1 LAGLGTFDRGG
12 NSAVAGHGT
21 FTGWLA
27 AGLRTIHPREV
38 GRKGDLPQALTA
50 GPFTL
55 ADAREAGLERWHLR
69 SEKWR
74 RLARGMYV
82 WSGVAETPLTRL
94 QAASMRLPNV
104 AAFSGLTAAW
114 LHGLDVDP
122 CDPIEVTLPRDAGIS
137 GRAGMRVRR
146 SPLRSNDV
154 VRLRGL
160 RATSIVRTLVEVC
173 ARLSLTEAVVMV
185 DGALHKHRVTA
196 GQLTSSENT
205 MMKRILRFAEPAAES
220 PMESRLRMVLVLAGL
235 PRPQAQVSIYDS
247 NGRFAGRPDLYYE
260 EARLGIE
267 YDGAVHRES
276 LAQDN
281 RRQNNLLNAGV
292 RLLRFTG
299 ADVLHNPGFVV
310 HQVRSMLSI

>member
-1 LAGLGTFDRGG
+1 
-12 NSAVAGHGT
+12 
-21 FTGWLA
+21 
-27 AGLRTIHPREV
+27 
-38 GRKGDLPQALTA
+38 
-50 GPFTL
+50 
-55 ADAREAGLERWHLR
+55 
-69 SEKWR
+69 
-74 RLARGMYV
+74 
-82 WSGVAETPLTRL
+82 
-94 QAASMRLPNV
+94 MRLPNV

-146 SPLRSNDV
+146 SPLPSNDV

-185 DGALHKHRVTA
+185 DGALHKHRVTV

-205 MMKRILRFAEPAAES
+205 TMKRILRFAEPAAES
-220 PMESRLRMVLVLAGL
+220 PMESRLRMALVLGGL
-235 PRPQAQVSIYDS
+235 PRPKAQVSIYDS
-247 NGRFAGRPDLYYE
+247 DGRFAGRPDLYYE

-267 YDGAVHRES
+267 YDGVVHRAS
-276 LAQDN
+276 LAEDN
-281 RRQNNLLNAGV
+281 RRQNKLLNAGV

-299 ADVLHNPGFVV
+299 ADVLHNPGSVAQ
-310 HQVRSMLSI
+310 QVRSMLGR